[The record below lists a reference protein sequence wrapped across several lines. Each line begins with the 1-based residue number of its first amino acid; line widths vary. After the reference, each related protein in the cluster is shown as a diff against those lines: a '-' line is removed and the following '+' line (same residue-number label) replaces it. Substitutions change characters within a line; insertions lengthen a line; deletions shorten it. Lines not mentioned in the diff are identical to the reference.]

1 MWSSKDTAP
10 VLIMLATRTP
20 GIAVH
25 FIEKLEFLMTC
36 VTHRMNQTG
45 AFGGPVL
52 TCRLYVHIFQ
62 SGRYVS
68 GYILQEQLIS

>member
-1 MWSSKDTAP
+1 
-10 VLIMLATRTP
+10 
-20 GIAVH
+20 
-25 FIEKLEFLMTC
+25 MTC
-36 VTHRMNQTG
+36 VTHQMIQTG

-68 GYILQEQLIS
+68 GYILYIYVLLAEVKQ

>member
-1 MWSSKDTAP
+1 MWSNKDTAP
-10 VLIMLATRTP
+10 VLIMLASQTP
-20 GIAVH
+20 GITVH
-25 FIEKLEFLMTC
+25 FIENLEFLMTC
-36 VTHRMNQTG
+36 VTHPVNQTG

-52 TCRLYVHIFQ
+52 TCRLYVHIIQ